1 MDSNLIFNNE
11 IELFADLY
19 LHPSNPDEF
28 DFMSS
33 QEIPV
38 SIIDVEDVE
47 IDALGNNSIMNQIFV
62 SMDESSFKLHF
73 TMSLEN
79 SSEGKYQLMLD
90 LDEFFR
96 WDVRYDFII
105 DKSLPIALI
114 NGENN
119 VFESLEWMIIDA
131 SSSFDN
137 ISFSEE
143 SIANDLIFSWVFE
156 DPSGKISIP
165 TEEMFLT
172 ESKLQFLP
180 INQGDYNFTVYV
192 RDKAGN
198 ENSTS
203 LVITVQNLPPIAKI
217 SDSNGEVLDDLNFDY
232 NSAELESLFFNGNLS
247 IDSQNEIHEL
257 QYGWYLD
264 GLLYSSKNFT
274 EIKIIDLK
282 PNSELELIVKDSDG
296 GSDKILINLN
306 QLDYSGRNSENINLS
321 NSNFFNGLNLV
332 LLTTFICTI
341 VLLMIRKKSN
351 EVDPLPKWSKH
362 NKKQ

>member
-1 MDSNLIFNNE
+1 
-11 IELFADLY
+11 
-19 LHPSNPDEF
+19 
-28 DFMSS
+28 
-33 QEIPV
+33 
-38 SIIDVEDVE
+38 
-47 IDALGNNSIMNQIFV
+47 
-62 SMDESSFKLHF
+62 
-73 TMSLEN
+73 
-79 SSEGKYQLMLD
+79 
-90 LDEFFR
+90 
-96 WDVRYDFII
+96 
-105 DKSLPIALI
+105 
-114 NGENN
+114 
-119 VFESLEWMIIDA
+119 
-131 SSSFDN
+131 
-137 ISFSEE
+137 
-143 SIANDLIFSWVFE
+143 
-156 DPSGKISIP
+156 
-165 TEEMFLT
+165 MFLT

-180 INQGDYNFTVYV
+180 INQGDYNFPVYV

-232 NSAELESLFFNGNLS
+232 NSAELESLFFHGNLS

-306 QLDYSGRNSENINLS
+306 QLDFSDRNSENINLS